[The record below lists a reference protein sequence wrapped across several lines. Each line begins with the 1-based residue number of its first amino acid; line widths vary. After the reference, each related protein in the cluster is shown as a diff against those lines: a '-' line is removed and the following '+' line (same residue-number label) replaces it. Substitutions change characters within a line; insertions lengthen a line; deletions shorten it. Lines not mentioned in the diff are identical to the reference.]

1 MKVIFLDIDGVLN
14 TIDTFKMRKEIYN
27 KYGVII
33 PRIDLYRIEFLKRII
48 DATQAKIVISS
59 TWKKYEKDMKELI
72 KALNLYDLDIYDVTC
87 IDISG
92 KKGIEINDWLNKN
105 EVDSFVIIDDETS
118 DMLHLE
124 KYVVKTR
131 ENFRETGLLEKHIS
145 EIINILNNSKKLVLN
160 NKDIKE

>member
-14 TIDTFKMRKEIYN
+14 TIDTFKRRKDIYN
-27 KYGVII
+27 NYGVII
-33 PRIDLYRIEFLKRII
+33 PRIDFYRVKFLKEII
-48 DATQAKIVISS
+48 DKTDAKIIISS
-59 TWKKYEKDMKELI
+59 TWRKYDNDMKEL
-72 KALNLYDLDIYDVTC
+72 KHVFSLFDLEVYDVTC

-118 DMLHLE
+118 DMIHLE

-131 ENFRETGLLEKHIS
+131 ENFKATGLLEKHVDVA
-145 EIINILNNSKKLVLN
+145 INILNNSKKLVLN
-160 NKDIKE
+160 NKDNNE

>member
-14 TIDTFKMRKEIYN
+14 TIDTFKRRKDIYN
-27 KYGVII
+27 NYGVII
-33 PRIDLYRIEFLKRII
+33 PRIDFYRVKFLKEII
-48 DATQAKIVISS
+48 DKTDAKIVISS
-59 TWKKYEKDMKELI
+59 TWRKYDNDMKEL
-72 KALNLYDLDIYDVTC
+72 KHVFSLFDLDIYDVTC

-118 DMLHLE
+118 DMIHLE

-131 ENFRETGLLEKHIS
+131 ENFKATGLLEKHVDVA
-145 EIINILNNSKKLVLN
+145 INILNNSKKLVLN
-160 NKDIKE
+160 NKDNNE

>member
-14 TIDTFKMRKEIYN
+14 TINTFKIRKDIYN
-27 KYGVII
+27 KYGLVI
-33 PRIDLYRIEFLKRII
+33 PRIDFYRVKFLKEIV
-48 DATQAKIVISS
+48 DKTDAKIVISS
-59 TWKKYEKDMKELI
+59 TWRKYENDMKEL
-72 KALNLYDLDIYDVTC
+72 KHVFSLFDLEVYDVTC

-124 KYVVKTR
+124 RYVVKTR
-131 ENFRETGLLEKHIS
+131 GNFKATGLLEKHIS
-145 EIINILNNSKKLVLN
+145 EAINILNNSKKLIFN
-160 NKDIKE
+160 NKDI